1 MCLVVVSYVRD
12 GHNFSHSK
20 NIPSLSR
27 NLHTEQR
34 NHRPVGGDE
43 KPIGALVI
51 TRAPSLILFCPNHVN
66 ETLVMA
72 EKSQKNFFIFFQT
85 KKAVRRQIW

>member
-12 GHNFSHSK
+12 GYNFPYSK

-51 TRAPSLILFCPNHVN
+51 RRAPSLILFRANHVN
-66 ETLVMA
+66 E
-72 EKSQKNFFIFFQT
+72 
-85 KKAVRRQIW
+85 RP